1 MGGLLI
7 MANGGIIGPA
17 NDPVNLT
24 VSAPG
29 SAVTFTAGGT
39 FNPFSAPADANDFRT
54 ADVLV
59 IAGGRGG
66 GTQGGGG
73 GGGYYQFSPAAS
85 IPGSPAPMTIGGG
98 GQGAPGPGD
107 PAADNGAASTA
118 GFSSPVAAPTGTFPP
133 YQGDGTGTYGGI
145 GPSAPSPPFTISG
158 GGGAGAD
165 ATHSPVGRG
174 GQGKLSS
181 PVDGATYRAGGGG
194 GGAYPGQPG
203 GPGRDGG
210 GNGTGTLG
218 GGGTSASSN
227 TGSGGGGG
235 GLNYGPGGNGGSGY
249 IAILENDVN
258 VQSASGVWRL
268 TEQYQAQK
276 AGNWPS

>member
-7 MANGGIIGPA
+7 MSNGGVIGPA
-17 NDPVNLT
+17 NNPQNIT

-29 SAVTFTAGGT
+29 SAVTFTSGGT
-39 FNPFSAPADANDFRT
+39 FNPFSAPAAANDFRT

-59 IAGGRGG
+59 LAGGRGG

-73 GGGYYQFSPAAS
+73 GAGFYQYSPAAS
-85 IPGSPAPMTIGGG
+85 IPGSPAPISIGGG

-133 YQGDGTGTYGGI
+133 YQSDGTGTYGGI
-145 GPSAPSPPFTISG
+145 GPSGPVPSTLSG

-165 ATHSPVGRG
+165 ATHSPAGRG
-174 GQGKLSS
+174 GQGKQSS
-181 PVDGATYRAGGGG
+181 PVDGSTYRGGGG
-194 GGAYPGQPG
+194 GGCGFPGQPA

-210 GNGTGTLG
+210 GSGTNSLG
-218 GGGTSASSN
+218 GSGSSASAN
-227 TGSGGGGG
+227 YGAGGGGG
-235 GLNYGPGGNGGSGY
+235 GLGYGPGGNGSSGY
-249 IAILENDVN
+249 VAILEKDISVKN
-258 VQSASGVWRL
+258 ASGVWQL
-268 TEQYQAQK
+268 TEQFDAQK
-276 AGNWPS
+276 AGDWPTT